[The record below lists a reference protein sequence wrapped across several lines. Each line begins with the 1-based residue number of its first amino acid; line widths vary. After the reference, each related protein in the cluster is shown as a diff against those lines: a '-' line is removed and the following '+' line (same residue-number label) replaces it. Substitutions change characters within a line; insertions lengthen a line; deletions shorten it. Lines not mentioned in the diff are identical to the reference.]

1 MYIIDTNNNANEETN
16 MNNTTTEEKF
26 DAAYEALAHFCE
38 TSSLISDGFSD
49 KVADD
54 EYFFCHLLHQGPTRL
69 DGSTVI
75 GEATVVKVRPE
86 IGGRESALAEVVK
99 FALLEYSC
107 DFRGNI
113 TIIDF
118 VAR

>member
-1 MYIIDTNNNANEETN
+1 

-38 TSSLISDGFSD
+38 TSTEISDGFFD
-49 KVADD
+49 TTYDD

-69 DGSTVI
+69 DGLTVI

-86 IGGRESALAEVVK
+86 IGGRESA
-99 FALLEYSC
+99 FLEYSC
-107 DFRGNI
+107 DFRGNVK
-113 TIIDF
+113 IIDF
-118 VAR
+118 IAR

>member
-1 MYIIDTNNNANEETN
+1 MGWIGKININTNAHKETN

-38 TSSLISDGFSD
+38 TSSLISDGFFD

-86 IGGRESALAEVVK
+86 IGGRESA
-99 FALLEYSC
+99 FLEYSC

>member
-1 MYIIDTNNNANEETN
+1 MNSGLTSTGYIDNYDQLDCSVKK
-16 MNNTTTEEKF
+16 KF
-26 DAAYEALAHFCE
+26 DYAYESLVDFCE
-38 TSSLISDGFSD
+38 TSSEISDSFFD
-49 KVADD
+49 KTSDD

-75 GEATVVKVRPE
+75 GEATVVKERPE
-86 IGGRESALAEVVK
+86 IGGRESA
-99 FALLEYSC
+99 FLEYSC
-107 DFRGNI
+107 DFRGKV